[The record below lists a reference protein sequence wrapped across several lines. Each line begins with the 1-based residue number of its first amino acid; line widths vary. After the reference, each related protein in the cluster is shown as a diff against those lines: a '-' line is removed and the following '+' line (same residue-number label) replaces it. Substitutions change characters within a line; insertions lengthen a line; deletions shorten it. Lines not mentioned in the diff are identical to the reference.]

1 MLHYL
6 YNRLNK
12 LVKNILYM
20 LFLVLVVFQPK
31 LFQMVLHMVTLE
43 ELQVVLEVVV
53 VELAVNLQQMVLVDL
68 ENIYLI

>member
-1 MLHYL
+1 M
-6 YNRLNK
+6 
-12 LVKNILYM
+12 
-20 LFLVLVVFQPK
+20 VLVVFQPK